1 MALEPIRPKDLPPSV
16 TVYATD
22 RIPSDDGVTVGG
34 ALPVQIV
41 DAGAPVPSEATA
53 IAGIDNVSRM
63 TPFLTRQSL
72 RLARRRKSCARARCE
87 HARR

>member
-22 RIPSDDGVTVGG
+22 RIPSDDGVNVGG

-41 DAGAPVPSEATA
+41 DAGAPVPSEAVA
-53 IAGIDNVSRM
+53 IAG
-63 TPFLTRQSL
+63 TYP
-72 RLARRRKSCARARCE
+72 A
-87 HARR
+87 